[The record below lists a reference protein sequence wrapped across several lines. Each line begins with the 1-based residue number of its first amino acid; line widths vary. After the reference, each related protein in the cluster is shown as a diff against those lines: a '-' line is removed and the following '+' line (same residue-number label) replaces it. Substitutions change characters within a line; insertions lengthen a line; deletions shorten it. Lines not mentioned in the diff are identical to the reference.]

1 MKTILLTGATGFLG
15 SHLLRQLLAENHN
28 IIVLKRSFSNTWRI
42 NDLLEKVQHYDLD
55 QTDIAVPFKE
65 NNIEVVIHTATNYGR
80 KNESLHQIVHD
91 NLLFPIQLL
100 ETAILFKTDAF
111 FNTDTLQYKY
121 LNNYALSKKQFVEW
135 GQSIAGSGK
144 ISFVNL
150 SLEHLYGPLDDE
162 SKFVGWIIKQL
173 KDEVS
178 DIKLTKGEQKRDFV
192 YVDDVV
198 NAYMMLLNHKQKG
211 FTHYDVGAG
220 ISISVREFVLAIKK
234 AIESQTQK
242 PIVTKLDFGAL
253 PYREGEPM
261 DIKANITALQETGW
275 EPKVSI
281 KEGIINVI

>member
-15 SHLLRQLLAENHN
+15 SHLLRHLLAENHN

-42 NDLLEKVQHYDLD
+42 NDLLKKVQHYDLD

-121 LNNYALSKKQFVEW
+121 INNYALSKKQFVEW
-135 GQSIAGSGK
+135 GQSFAESGK
-144 ISFVNL
+144 ISFINL

-178 DIKLTKGEQKRDFV
+178 EIKLTKGEQKRDFV

-198 NAYMMLLNHKQKG
+198 NAYMWLLKHKQKG
-211 FTHYDVGAG
+211 FSHYDVGTG

-242 PIVTKLDFGAL
+242 PIATKLDFGAL

-261 DIKANITALQETGW
+261 EIKANITALQKIGW

-281 KEGIINVI
+281 KEGIKNVI